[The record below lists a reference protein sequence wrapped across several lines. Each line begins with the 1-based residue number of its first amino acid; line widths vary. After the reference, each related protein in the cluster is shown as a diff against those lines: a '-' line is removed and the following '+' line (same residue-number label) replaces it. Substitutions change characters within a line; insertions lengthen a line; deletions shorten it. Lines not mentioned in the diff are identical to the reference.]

1 MIRNILAL
9 LATSSLAVLGA
20 AAQDVAIDNAKLW
33 TGDRVVEGATL
44 IIQDGKV
51 TAVGPNASIPAGTT
65 TIDAD
70 GAWVT
75 PGIFAAYSRMG
86 IVEVSSEVSTNDS
99 AAGASDYSIALDMS
113 DGFNPNET
121 TIDVTRLAGVTRVAV
136 APGFG
141 SSLFGGQ
148 GFIADT
154 SGKPNSIT
162 KEKAFTFINLGE
174 GGSGLSGGSRPAA
187 WAKLRAALVDA
198 RTYPARYF
206 AHNEGDALSR
216 VDALAFGPASRGS
229 QLILLRVS
237 RASDIREVIELKAEN
252 SSLNI
257 ALVGAEEGWMVAE
270 ELADADIPVI
280 IDPFANL
287 PGRFESLGATQYN
300 AERLID
306 AGVPT
311 AFSYFDDESHQTRL
325 ILQVAGNAV
334 ANGVDHEDAL
344 RAITTVPARIY
355 GMSGYGSL
363 QTGSA
368 GDVVIWDGD
377 PLEIT
382 SAPTK
387 IYIDGVEQSLESRQ
401 TRLRDRYLSL
411 DESQKP
417 LAYKR

>member
-1 MIRNILAL
+1 MIRTTLAL
-9 LATSSLAVLGA
+9 LAASSIGALGTS
-20 AAQDVAIDNAKLW
+20 AQDIAVQNAKLW
-33 TGDRVVEGATL
+33 TGDRMIENATVVIE
-44 IIQDGKV
+44 DGEV
-51 TAVGPNASIPAGTT
+51 TAVGTGAAIPVGME
-65 TIDAD
+65 TIDAE

-75 PGIFAAYSRMG
+75 PGIFAPYSRAG
-86 IVEVSSEVSTNDS
+86 IVEVGSEVSTNDT
-99 AAGASDYSIALDMS
+99 AAGASAYTAALDMS
-113 DGFNPNET
+113 DGFNPLET
-121 TIDVTRLAGVTRVAV
+121 NVAVTRIQGVTRIAV

-141 SSLFGGQ
+141 ASLFGGQ
-148 GFIADT
+148 GFIANT
-154 SGKPNSIT
+154 SGAANSVD
-162 KEKAFTFINLGE
+162 KQKAFMFINLGE
-174 GGSGLSGGSRPAA
+174 AGSGLSGGSRPAA

-229 QLILLRVS
+229 QLILIRVS
-237 RASDIREVIELKAEN
+237 RASDIRKVIELKAES

-257 ALVGAEEGWMVAE
+257 ALVGAEEGWMVAD
-270 ELADADIPVI
+270 ELAKAGIPVI

-287 PGRFESLGATQYN
+287 PSRFESLGATQYN
-300 AERLID
+300 AARLID

-311 AFSYFDDESHQTRL
+311 AFSYFTDDSHQTRL

-344 RAITTVPARIY
+344 RAITTVPAQIY
-355 GMSGYGSL
+355 GMAGYGSL
-363 QTGSA
+363 QSGSV

-377 PLEIT
+377 PLEVT

-387 IYIDGVEQSLESRQ
+387 IFIDGVEQSLESRQ

-411 DESQKP
+411 DESEKP
-417 LAYKR
+417 LAYKH